1 MVGFPFSG
9 DQMYNGKR
17 MEHHGFG
24 IALNI
29 QTITPDILL
38 TTINEIM
45 NNPSYKQ
52 KIQQAS
58 QIMRDTDMFPAEK
71 GALLIEHVM
80 KHGGD
85 HLRPRSQ
92 DMPAYELL
100 MLDILAFVI
109 GCSVLI
115 IAIVVFI
122 IKSLFKCCK
131 GNGKEKLA

>member
-1 MVGFPFSG
+1 
-9 DQMYNGKR
+9 MYNGKR

-29 QTITPDILL
+29 KTITPDILL
-38 TTINEIM
+38 TTLIEVL

-52 KIQQAS
+52 KTQKAS
-58 QIMRDTDMFPAEK
+58 QIMQDTDMFAPEK
-71 GALLIEHVM
+71 GALWIEHVM

-92 DMPAYELL
+92 DMPSYELL

-115 IAIVVFI
+115 MVVIIFI
-122 IKSLFKCCK
+122 IKSLFKCFK
-131 GNGKEKLA
+131 KDEKKKLA

>member
-29 QTITPDILL
+29 KTITPDILL
-38 TTINEIM
+38 MTLKEIL

-52 KIQQAS
+52 KTQKAS
-58 QIMRDTDMFPAEK
+58 QIMQDTDMFAPEK
-71 GALLIEHVM
+71 GALWIEHVM

-109 GCSVLI
+109 GCSVVLI
-115 IAIVVFI
+115 AVVIFI

-131 GNGKEKLA
+131 KTGKEKLA